1 MLNKFWNFFPSASA
15 RTSSPVERVADVSGV
30 VAEIISAVATLGI
43 SGVVAD
49 VSGGCDVQGCCAD
62 VQGCCADVSGWCDM
76 SGCCTDVSGCSADV
90 SEVPV
95 CDCVPEAV
103 DAVDADDA
111 VEAVDAPV
119 DLITGV
125 VDNGEDGEAD

>member
-76 SGCCTDVSGCSADV
+76 SGCCADVSGCSADV
-90 SEVPV
+90 SGCCVDVPV
-95 CDCVPEAV
+95 CDCVP
-103 DAVDADDA
+103 
-111 VEAVDAPV
+111 EAVDAPV